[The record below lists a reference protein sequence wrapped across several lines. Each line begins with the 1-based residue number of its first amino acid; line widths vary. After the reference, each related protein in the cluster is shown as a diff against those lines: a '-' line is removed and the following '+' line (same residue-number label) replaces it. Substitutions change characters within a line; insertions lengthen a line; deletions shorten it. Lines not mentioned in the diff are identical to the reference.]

1 MAEAGATHS
10 EIVTYVTSASTAMEH
25 IFSVDDLEY
34 LFRGGRV
41 NRTQATLG
49 NILNI
54 KPILNVQD
62 GFLVPIDKVKGK
74 KRRLQKM
81 LDYVAAHGKNLD
93 RQCIGIAHTV
103 NEEEAAFVKAYFET
117 AYGTR
122 EFIVNQLG
130 CTIGAHCGPGL
141 IAIFFRSSF

>member
-1 MAEAGATHS
+1 
-10 EIVTYVTSASTAMEH
+10 
-25 IFSVDDLEY
+25 
-34 LFRGGRV
+34 
-41 NRTQATLG
+41 
-49 NILNI
+49 
-54 KPILNVQD
+54 
-62 GFLVPIDKVKGK
+62 
-74 KRRLQKM
+74 
-81 LDYVAAHGKNLD
+81 
-93 RQCIGIAHTV
+93 V